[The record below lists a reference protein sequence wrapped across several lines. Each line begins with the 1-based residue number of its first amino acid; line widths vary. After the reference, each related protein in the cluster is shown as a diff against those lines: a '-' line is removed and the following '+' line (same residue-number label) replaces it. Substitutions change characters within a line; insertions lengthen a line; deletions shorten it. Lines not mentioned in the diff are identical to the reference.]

1 MAKEIENINI
11 NGEEYEVGKIYS
23 KMGLSYE
30 RFVELLERDFYCPVL
45 SAAPTPST
53 VTYTDT
59 DGNAHEFQT
68 GQFALV
74 ADPDMTEGYKVWQCL
89 RNSGTEATWTCA
101 HDTMTGYVSGQLS
114 AKQDKIS
121 DLDTIRSN
129 AAKGATALQ
138 SYTETDPTV
147 PSWAKATSKPTYTAD
162 EVGALPNTTVVPS
175 KVSDLTNDS
184 GFTSNT
190 GTITGITMNGSSKG
204 TSGTVN
210 LGYVIIGDGTIT
222 KIVKVSSLPSSP
234 ESTTLYIIPE

>member
-74 ADPDMTEGYKVWQCL
+74 ADPDMEAGYKVWQCL

-114 AKQDKIS
+114 AKQDKVLKFENLTASAWTS
-121 DLDTIRSN
+121 DSAYGDYPYRCDLPCAGVTASDYAEVVFDLEQAVSGSYAPLCETKAGIVSIWSAENTTI
-129 AAKGATALQ
+129 
-138 SYTETDPTV
+138 TV
-147 PSWAKATSKPTYTAD
+147 PTII
-162 EVGALPNTTVVPS
+162 VTV
-175 KVSDLTNDS
+175 
-184 GFTSNT
+184 
-190 GTITGITMNGSSKG
+190 
-204 TSGTVN
+204 
-210 LGYVIIGDGTIT
+210 
-222 KIVKVSSLPSSP
+222 
-234 ESTTLYIIPE
+234 